1 MVSRFTARRPED
13 AALED
18 PVVGR
23 QRTRSALMLL
33 LLGVTILLVAL
44 GIAVLRAQPPPADG
58 IGPDSLAGPGKLG
71 GKAHVMI
78 ATVTLLY
85 GTILLVLLV
94 VAAVALV
101 AVSRGYRRRLQGRRP
116 VPTVYDDVW
125 SRHRLPEEPGAAD
138 DPSAGDP

>member
-44 GIAVLRAQPPPADG
+44 GIAVLRGQPPPADG
-58 IGPDSLAGPGKLG
+58 IGPDGLAGPGRLG
-71 GKAHVMI
+71 GKAQAMV

-101 AVSRGYRRRLQGRRP
+101 AVSRGYRRRLQATRP
-116 VPTVYDDVW
+116 APTAYDDVW
-125 SRHRLPEEPGAAD
+125 SRHKLPEEPDTTEGPPAD
-138 DPSAGDP
+138 NP